1 MNTAHHIHHFAQRTP
16 GTRYPG
22 FIVPGLLLLIIV
34 LTLQLAARFSD
45 VEAISDLHAAI
56 KRQQKTLS
64 VTDDY
69 QDIVLSIDPL
79 SSINAGI
86 IAPGIEW
93 RVNLRGGIYNL
104 NHALQWIET
113 RETAKIDL
121 GQVGALQR
129 VLTACGHDSG
139 LAISL
144 LDQASRLP
152 RPTNSPVP
160 ILALEDNEKLPRKLL
175 LNLRRCI
182 DMRPYMAR
190 FEILNAQPSI
200 GAAALGI
207 SINHFREIVEQIE
220 DGIINSRSVLKQ
232 ELSKHG
238 YDADFAINS
247 LSLSLTPNWWTVEL
261 LDSGL
266 VFARFTVTEMPDF
279 TRQIVDTSFHWTP
292 SRSQ

>member
-1 MNTAHHIHHFAQRTP
+1 MNTAHHIRHFAQRTP
-16 GTRYPG
+16 GRRYPG

-34 LTLQLAARFSD
+34 LTLQLAARFSN

-129 VLTACGHDSG
+129 VLTACGHDSE

-160 ILALEDNEKLPRKLL
+160 ILALEDKEKLPRKLL
-175 LNLRRCI
+175 LNLQQCI

-190 FEILNAQPSI
+190 FEFLNAQPSI

-279 TRQIVDTSFHWTP
+279 TRQIVDTGFHWTP